1 MPPVESQATK
11 PAQRAFRK
19 IRTACLV
26 SSLARGWQQWA
37 TENTVKQAHE
47 PSGWVPNEEKDP
59 ERASNPKQVKA
70 EEILRPGAARLSA
83 ATKPDCRHPTNPEE
97 DLVEKIKSKE
107 VTKTIISKV
116 QERGGDI
123 GSLTERY
130 EKDQSDAERFR
141 DEKNLQDFGKM
152 IEARLS
158 PCRRRKCSNLVKQ
171 LTKGWKEIEQES
183 GKPAGPAPPK
193 GRSDSLETEDS
204 GYGDGDA
211 EDKCQGD
218 AVRELNLQDQDTETA
233 IRIKSPTA
241 SLATRTTDERKH
253 MKQAQQKHSQVNSI
267 KGKWQKWADHHIT
280 NQKLNPFSDE
290 FDPELALS
298 TRLRKGDE
306 GYGRPKE
313 GSKTAERARRAEAH
327 IHREIDDMCFIIS
340 TMAEPGTNG
349 MVQITFG
356 ELFDRYVRISDK
368 VVGILMRARK
378 HGLLHFEGE
387 MLWQGRDDHVIITLL
402 D

>member
-1 MPPVESQATK
+1 MSPEESSRTK
-11 PAQRAFRK
+11 PAQRAIKK
-19 IRTACLV
+19 IRTASLV
-26 SSLARGWQQWA
+26 TSLAKGWQQWA
-37 TENTVKQAHE
+37 KENTVRHAQE
-47 PSGWVPNEEKDP
+47 PSGWVPNEEND
-59 ERASNPKQVKA
+59 SQSFPKAKHIRT
-70 EEILRPGAARLSA
+70 EEVPQPIPAR
-83 ATKPDCRHPTNPEE
+83 KPVAKQDDSQHQMHPDE
-97 DLVEKIKSKE
+97 DLSGFQIKSKE
-107 VTKTIISKV
+107 VTKTIVSKV

-123 GSLTERY
+123 SLLTDRY
-130 EKDQSDAERFR
+130 EKDQSNA
-141 DEKNLQDFGKM
+141 EKNLQEIDKTIEGK
-152 IEARLS
+152 LS

-183 GKPAGPAPPK
+183 VKPSGPALQQC
-193 GRSDSLETEDS
+193 RSDSLETEDS
-204 GYGDGDA
+204 GYGEGDG
-211 EDKCQGD
+211 EDKCQGEM
-218 AVRELNLQDQDTETA
+218 VKGRELAEKAEGTT
-233 IRIKSPTA
+233 IRIKTPRA
-241 SLATRTTDERKH
+241 SLSTSERKPISRVH
-253 MKQAQQKHSQVNSI
+253 QKHSQVGSI

-290 FDPELALS
+290 FDPELAMS

-313 GSKTAERARRAEAH
+313 GSKTAERAKRAEAH

-340 TMAEPGTNG
+340 TMADPGVNG
-349 MVQITFG
+349 KIQVTFG